1 MQAVGG
7 EGRLR
12 PSKRGG
18 ARRGRSGSN
27 TKTLWQQ
34 PSAVC
39 DGHRALAVARRKLS
53 DVICSRNVLR
63 THRSAMQR
71 HQPWSPDEM

>member
-27 TKTLWQQ
+27 TK
-34 PSAVC
+34 
-39 DGHRALAVARRKLS
+39 DALAATLGCVRWAPGACGSEAEVVRRDMLAK
-53 DVICSRNVLR
+53 
-63 THRSAMQR
+63 RS
-71 HQPWSPDEM
+71 